1 MLVLPVCRWS
11 SYMIPLSE
19 PLSESPAAGPVPPPP
34 GSPAGSPEAEA
45 AASGR
50 LPAMRARFLADF
62 TSGRMGQHHNT
73 FQHRERIL
81 RQLAQPRRGG

>member
-1 MLVLPVCRWS
+1 MRVLPVCRWS
-11 SYMIPLSE
+11 ALMTPFSE
-19 PLSESPAAGPVPPPP
+19 AASESPAAGPVPPPP
-34 GSPAGSPEAEA
+34 D
-45 AASGR
+45 

-62 TSGRMGQHHNT
+62 TGGRMGQQHNT